1 MAKIKPRK
9 IGGQFFSDKVKF
21 SCKFEYESNKPV
33 YQLDFIYVF
42 NKDTF
47 QKYDILYNGSKLD
60 FEDVDTVE
68 NISQNMP
75 EIIYYSDFDLE
86 VPTEIPFYTT
96 AFKKKDE
103 AVNTLKDA
111 EEKEKRNNIP
121 QWREILQD
129 ITNSLYVGKHISF
142 QKDIVDYLDNDGD
155 KNSFQDKL
163 SGFSKHINEIITNKW
178 LDSLPTQSSL
188 KRIDFI
194 CDDIQRHDFKKR
206 FAFKVI
212 STKDNTFELSDRSK
226 GCQWFFAFML
236 FTEFRKHRK
245 PNTIFLLDE
254 PASNLHSSIQEKVA
268 EAINEL
274 QDKGTGACVL
284 YSTHSPYLLDIENA
298 ETMYLVKNINA
309 ASEVDE
315 ASVEIDSFIKYMNEE
330 NKKENAEEIRPISD
344 YFKLNLKKVK
354 EYFERKSI
362 PRTIKSISK
371 KFLENAKNIKSIT
384 DVINFFKDLF
394 V

>member
-1 MAKIKPRK
+1 MKYLSFSLENYKGIKNFNLNLDKNKPIVLVGLNESGKTTILEGIEHIGRHCKQLSRKKSDQLLTNGELAKIKPRK

-21 SCKFEYESNKPV
+21 SCTFEYESNKPV

-42 NKDTF
+42 DKDTF

-60 FEDVDTVE
+60 FEDVDTFE

-254 PASNLHSSIQEKVA
+254 PASNLHSSVQEKVIH
-268 EAINEL
+268 AINEL
-274 QDKGTGACVL
+274 CDAETGL
-284 YSTHSPYLLDIENA
+284 YS
-298 ETMYLVKNINA
+298 
-309 ASEVDE
+309 
-315 ASVEIDSFIKYMNEE
+315 FIFYSLPLFARYKKRRNYVSCEKY
-330 NKKENAEEIRPISD
+330 
-344 YFKLNLKKVK
+344 
-354 EYFERKSI
+354 
-362 PRTIKSISK
+362 
-371 KFLENAKNIKSIT
+371 
-384 DVINFFKDLF
+384 
-394 V
+394 